1 MVAPT
6 VSVLL
11 TLQFTEYFSSL
22 LEARSETNPV
32 NSLVAE
38 VTKIYVVIQ
47 QLLSELTLYFAIC
60 VTISAI
66 TNTYK

>member
-38 VTKIYVVIQ
+38 VTKMYVVIQ

>member
-22 LEARSETNPV
+22 LEAWSETNPI

-38 VTKIYVVIQ
+38 VTKMYVVTQ

>member
-38 VTKIYVVIQ
+38 VTKIYVV
-47 QLLSELTLYFAIC
+47 
-60 VTISAI
+60 
-66 TNTYK
+66 TYSILRNYYQNSRSILPYVSQ

>member
-11 TLQFTEYFSSL
+11 RLQFTEYFSSL

-32 NSLVAE
+32 NSLVAD
-38 VTKIYVVIQ
+38 V
-47 QLLSELTLYFAIC
+47 SEI
-60 VTISAI
+60 
-66 TNTYK
+66 NGK

>member
-38 VTKIYVVIQ
+38 VLNMNGINEN
-47 QLLSELTLYFAIC
+47 LLSELTPYFAIC